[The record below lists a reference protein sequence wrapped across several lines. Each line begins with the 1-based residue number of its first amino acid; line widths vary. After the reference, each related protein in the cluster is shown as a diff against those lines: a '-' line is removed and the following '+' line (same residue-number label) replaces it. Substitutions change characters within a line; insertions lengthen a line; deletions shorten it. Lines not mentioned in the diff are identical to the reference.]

1 MEVCML
7 FVTEK
12 ITISRK
18 ELMASDD
25 FNMEKIIIDEEKNQ
39 PVENLLCEMVSRIIN
54 ENKEVA

>member
-1 MEVCML
+1 ML

-39 PVENLLCEMVSRIIN
+39 PVENLLCEMVFRIIN